1 MKLNILRCDGTRVLK
16 TQEHIK
22 AQEDLIM
29 YDTRAVRGHRA
40 PS

>member
-1 MKLNILRCDGTRVLK
+1 MKLNILTCDGTRVLK

-29 YDTRAVRGHRA
+29 YE
-40 PS
+40 SKSS